1 MSAKQ
6 FHQQPLLAGT
16 SVAIDHKGQDDH
28 YDKLRLS
35 RMKVLKPYPRPA
47 GEGWNAV
54 CRGRRHRAG
63 MLCSHGGV
71 QM

>member
-35 RMKVLKPYPRPA
+35 RIGLSVKVCKGLEAVSPTGRRRLECCLSWKEAQSR
-47 GEGWNAV
+47 NAV
-54 CRGRRHRAG
+54 
-63 MLCSHGGV
+63 
-71 QM
+71 